1 MAPKPDS
8 EKIRENWERNCGM
21 SHRRPITHDKHGH
34 KLKAPLFQVSQS
46 PFLYL
51 TEKEIK
57 TGCKREK
64 KLF

>member
-1 MAPKPDS
+1 MNK
-8 EKIRENWERNCGM
+8 ETIRENWERNCGM
-21 SHRRPITHDKHGH
+21 SHHRAITHDKQGH
-34 KLKAPLFQVSQS
+34 KLKTPLFQVSQS

-57 TGCKREK
+57 IGCKREK

>member
-1 MAPKPDS
+1 MVRKLDS
-8 EKIRENWERNCGM
+8 KKIREKWERNCGM
-21 SHRRPITHDKHGH
+21 PHRRAITYDKHGH
-34 KLKAPLFQVSQS
+34 KLKIPLFQVSQS

-64 KLF
+64 QLF